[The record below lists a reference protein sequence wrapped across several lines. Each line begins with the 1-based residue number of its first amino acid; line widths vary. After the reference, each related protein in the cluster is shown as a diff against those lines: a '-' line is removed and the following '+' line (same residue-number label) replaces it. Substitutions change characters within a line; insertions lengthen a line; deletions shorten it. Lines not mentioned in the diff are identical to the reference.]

1 MKNEPPEEQSEQL
14 EEAHTVRNGE
24 KIEAVSENDE
34 NNADSGKDI
43 SHEQQGDQE
52 EIYGTNEVMDDEL
65 EKGSAIT
72 VNSNSS
78 GNSNSND
85 YSTNAQVGQDT
96 DIERTGSHHSYEEIP
111 PSEANSEP
119 SQDLSPIYEEIH
131 GGSRSS
137 VSSGSGSSGGVGH
150 RAIGFSRLQH
160 HNNRH
165 ENSTENNS
173 HPIKPKFYY
182 SLYEFQAT

>member
-1 MKNEPPEEQSEQL
+1 MFFCIIQ
-14 EEAHTVRNGE
+14 
-24 KIEAVSENDE
+24 
-34 NNADSGKDI
+34 
-43 SHEQQGDQE
+43 
-52 EIYGTNEVMDDEL
+52 
-65 EKGSAIT
+65 
-72 VNSNSS
+72 
-78 GNSNSND
+78 
-85 YSTNAQVGQDT
+85 
-96 DIERTGSHHSYEEIP
+96 
-111 PSEANSEP
+111 P

-160 HNNRH
+160 HSNRH

-182 SLYEFQAT
+182 SLYEFQATDQAVMLSLSKGQVVRIIPETNSSLGTGSSTSGLNDWCYVEDRYANRGYVPRQFLKLYDVASLQLKAKKQKLTLGNGNSEYH

>member
-1 MKNEPPEEQSEQL
+1 
-14 EEAHTVRNGE
+14 
-24 KIEAVSENDE
+24 
-34 NNADSGKDI
+34 
-43 SHEQQGDQE
+43 
-52 EIYGTNEVMDDEL
+52 MDDEL

-111 PSEANSEP
+111 PSEANSEQ

-150 RAIGFSRLQH
+150 RPVGFSRSH
-160 HNNRH
+160 HHTNRH
-165 ENSTENNS
+165 ETIEST
-173 HPIKPKFYY
+173 IQAKPKFYY
-182 SLYEFQAT
+182 SLYEFQATDQAVMLSLAKGQVVRILPEANSSFGSGSAAS